1 MKEKLLFYSSYGE
14 QKKGLSIMV
23 AIFTEGQAEAV
34 VTDSSYCWKKNSVKI
49 EDGYLKS
56 TGMVTHTRIPLK
68 HVDTVVYSYNPK
80 KPAIVP
86 VLKIIGKGAVLC
98 EMEISAEHI
107 EAVQDWV
114 LHVIE
119 HS

>member
-1 MKEKLLFYSSYGE
+1 M
-14 QKKGLSIMV
+14 M
-23 AIFTEGQAEAV
+23 AIFTGEPAEAV
-34 VTDSSYCWKKNSVKI
+34 ITDCSYCWKKNTVKV

-56 TGMVTHTRIPLK
+56 TGMITNTRIPLI

-98 EMEISAEHI
+98 EMEVSAEHI
-107 EAVQDWV
+107 EAVQDWI
-114 LHVIE
+114 LNAIKQ
-119 HS
+119 S

>member
-1 MKEKLLFYSSYGE
+1 
-14 QKKGLSIMV
+14 MV
-23 AIFTEGQAEAV
+23 PILTENQNEAV
-34 VTDSSYCWKKNSVKI
+34 VTDLSYCWKKNSLKV
-49 EDGYLKS
+49 EEGYLKS
-56 TGMVTHTRIPLK
+56 TGMVTNTRIPLK

-107 EAVQDWV
+107 EAVQDWI
-114 LHVIE
+114 LQAIE
-119 HS
+119 NS

>member
-1 MKEKLLFYSSYGE
+1 M
-14 QKKGLSIMV
+14 MT
-23 AIFTEGQAEAV
+23 IFTDGQAEAEI
-34 VTDSSYCWKKNSVKI
+34 TESSYCWKKNSVKV

-68 HVDTVVYSYNPK
+68 HIDTVVYSYNPK

-86 VLKIIGKGAVLC
+86 VLKIIGKGTVLC

-107 EAVQDWV
+107 EAVQDWM
-114 LHVIE
+114 LNVIE
-119 HS
+119 S

>member
-1 MKEKLLFYSSYGE
+1 
-14 QKKGLSIMV
+14 MV
-23 AIFTEGQAEAV
+23 TLFTEDQVEAV
-34 VTDSSYCWKKNSVKI
+34 VTDSSYCWKKNSVKV

-56 TGMVTHTRIPLK
+56 TGMITNTRIPLI

-107 EAVQDWV
+107 EAVQDWI
-114 LHVIE
+114 LNAIE
-119 HS
+119 QL